1 MKRRGIDETVPVM
14 ERRLIGYWRN
24 EQHPEYPDPMDLVVE
39 SWDAEE
45 RHLVWA
51 YLCSG
56 TMIASYMGLSPCR
69 ICGNHN
75 GALEFSDGTYQWPE
89 GLAHYVYD
97 HAVRLP
103 PELVEHAIKQLDSLE
118 AGSSTLDW
126 WLEVTRY

>member
-1 MKRRGIDETVPVM
+1 MDETVPVK

-24 EQHPEYPDPMDLVVE
+24 EQHPEYPDPTDLVDE

-45 RHLVWA
+45 RHMVWS

-56 TMIASYMGLSPCR
+56 TMVVSYMGLSTCR
-69 ICGNHN
+69 VCGKHN

-118 AGSSTLDW
+118 AGSANLDW
-126 WLEVTRY
+126 WLAVTRH